1 MNLEEQWDAERA
13 LSAAVGTAPD
23 LASLAGL
30 ATTTAQHFHGAA
42 CQRFR
47 DAVQERYAHLVGR
60 TTPRGAP

>member
-1 MNLEEQWDAERA
+1 MNLNQRWDAERA
-13 LSAAVGTAPD
+13 LYAAVGNAPD

-30 ATTTAQHFHGAA
+30 ATTTAQHLHGAA

-60 TTPRGAP
+60 TPPRGAP